1 MPNKSTVRRRRKFR
15 RYLKGKLD
23 ETLPL
28 GALAA
33 SALFTQAVGATVNER
48 TFVSSMVADWS
59 TSEHTPDQGS
69 MRVGVAHGDYTT
81 AEILAWI
88 ENTGSWNEGD
98 KINQEIAK
106 RLIREIGVFSGALAQ
121 ETLNDGKKIQTK
133 LGWILLQGQTLRL
146 WVLNEDDTILTTGT
160 DVIVGGHVNL
170 WPQ

>member
-1 MPNKSTVRRRRKFR
+1 MAKHSKRRRKFR

-33 SALFTQAVGATVNER
+33 DALFTQNVGATVNER
-48 TFVSSMVADWS
+48 AFVSSMKANWS

-69 MRVGVAHGDYTT
+69 LRVGVAHGDYTT

-98 KINQEIAK
+98 TINQEIAK
-106 RLIREIGVFSGALAQ
+106 RKIREIGVFPGALSQ
-121 ETLNDGKKIQTK
+121 ESLNDGKPITTK
-133 LGWILLQGQTLRL
+133 LGWILLQGQTLKL
-146 WVLNEDDTILTTGT
+146 WVLNEDDSVLTTGT
-160 DVIVGGHVNL
+160 DVIVGGHVNI